1 MNDEYQTRQF
11 FNMKKSELKQII
23 NEEIRKALNESQQVD
38 KELYQLK
45 KQFLPAFEK
54 YVDLYVIDRIENGDR
69 KSVKVEIDFA
79 KELQDVLYKLKHG
92 EI

>member
-1 MNDEYQTRQF
+1 
-11 FNMKKSELKQII
+11 MKKSELQALIR
-23 NEEIRKALNESQQVD
+23 EEVKKTLHEAHQVD
-38 KELYQLK
+38 TELYQLK

-54 YVDLYVIDRIENGDR
+54 YVDLYAIDRIENRDR
-69 KSVKVEIDFA
+69 KSVKAEIDFA

>member
-1 MNDEYQTRQF
+1 
-11 FNMKKSELKQII
+11 MKHSELKQIVK
-23 NEEIRKALNESQQVD
+23 EEIRKALNESQQVD

-45 KQFLPAFEK
+45 KQFLPAFEE

-69 KSVKVEIDFA
+69 KSVKVEINFA

>member
-1 MNDEYQTRQF
+1 
-11 FNMKKSELKQII
+11 MKHSELKQIVK
-23 NEEIRKALNESQQVD
+23 EEIRKALNESQQVD

-45 KQFLPAFEK
+45 KQFLPAFEE
-54 YVDLYVIDRIENGDR
+54 YVDLYGIDRIENGDR
-69 KSVKVEIDFA
+69 KSVKVEINFA

>member
-1 MNDEYQTRQF
+1 
-11 FNMKKSELKQII
+11 MKKIELKEII
-23 NEEIRKALNESQQVD
+23 RKEVRKALNESQQVD

-45 KQFLPAFEK
+45 KQFLPAFEE

-69 KSVKVEIDFA
+69 KSVKVEINFA

>member
-1 MNDEYQTRQF
+1 
-11 FNMKKSELKQII
+11 MKATELKQLIR
-23 NEEIRKALNESQQVD
+23 EEVKKTLHEAHQVD
-38 KELYQLK
+38 TELYQLK

-54 YVDLYVIDRIENGDR
+54 YVDLYAIDRIENRDR